1 MREKGVLELL
11 QAISEIDDQ
20 HVKLMIVGSADFGP
34 SNRTPYVN
42 AVVERVSHLG
52 NRVAYIGYVPNDQLY
67 RYLKSADIQVVPSM
81 WEDAAPLVPVEA
93 MAAGLPLIVTRSGG
107 IEEYTSPECAVIV
120 ERDGQI
126 VESLSRAIVSL
137 QRNPD
142 RCNKMSQAGLARAQ
156 LYGMRSMYQQICC
169 CM

>member
-1 MREKGVLELL
+1 MLELL

-156 LYGMRSMYQQICC
+156 LYGMRSMYQQFVAACK
-169 CM
+169 

>member
-1 MREKGVLELL
+1 
-11 QAISEIDDQ
+11 
-20 HVKLMIVGSADFGP
+20 
-34 SNRTPYVN
+34 
-42 AVVERVSHLG
+42 
-52 NRVAYIGYVPNDQLY
+52 
-67 RYLKSADIQVVPSM
+67 
-81 WEDAAPLVPVEA
+81 

-156 LYGMRSMYQQICC
+156 LYGMRSMYQQLLLHVNNRTASSVWIFHT
-169 CM
+169 MLTFIVIGLLAMDTHSDV

>member
-52 NRVAYIGYVPNDQLY
+52 NRVAYIGYVPNDRCIDILNPPIYKSFRLCGKMQLLSFPL
-67 RYLKSADIQVVPSM
+67 RPWPQGYL
-81 WEDAAPLVPVEA
+81 L
-93 MAAGLPLIVTRSGG
+93 
-107 IEEYTSPECAVIV
+107 
-120 ERDGQI
+120 
-126 VESLSRAIVSL
+126 
-137 QRNPD
+137 
-142 RCNKMSQAGLARAQ
+142 
-156 LYGMRSMYQQICC
+156 
-169 CM
+169 